1 MGVDNSIN
9 NLTNLENN
17 QQKQERSY
25 WLAWSQISGIGP
37 ILLGRLEQYFGTLEA
52 AWVAGSQELQLVEGL
67 GAQLGLR
74 IAEKRSTLNPQEFL
88 EEHSI
93 KNPHFWTPADP
104 EYPRLLLETPNPPTV
119 LYYRGKV
126 KPLENQGVIPA
137 IAIVGTR
144 DPTPYGKK
152 WTQRIATAL
161 AKQGF
166 MIVSGMAAGIDTE
179 AHRACLE
186 VGQRTIAVVG
196 TGVDIAYPPRNQGLY
211 RDIVK
216 QGLVVSEYPQGTPPD
231 RSHFPQRNRIIAGLC
246 RAILVM
252 EAPTKSG
259 ALITAYVA
267 NEYNRDVYVLPGS
280 LDNEKALGCLGLVSR
295 GAQLILGEEQLLA
308 MLGELPNLDPLGSS
322 QPATQQELF
331 LPVNPATTQLPP
343 NLAKV
348 LQVISAEAI
357 TLDAIAQT
365 LQSSTAEVAGALLQ
379 LELMG
384 LVTQLPGMRYQR
396 N

>member
-1 MGVDNSIN
+1 MGADNSIN
-9 NLTNLENN
+9 NLRNLENN
-17 QQKQERSY
+17 QQQERSY
-25 WLAWSQISGIGP
+25 WLAWSQIAGIGP
-37 ILLGRLEQYFGTLEA
+37 VLLRRLEQYFGTLET
-52 AWVAGSQELQLVEGL
+52 AWVADSQELQLVEGL

-88 EEHSI
+88 EEHSQQ
-93 KNPHFWTPADP
+93 NPHFWTPADP

-126 KPLENQGVIPA
+126 NPLENQGVIPA

-144 DPTPYGKK
+144 DPSPYGKK

-179 AHRACLE
+179 AHRACLQ

-252 EAPTKSG
+252 EAPSKSG

-267 NEYNRDVYVLPGS
+267 NEYNRDIYVLPGS
-280 LDNEKALGCLGLVSR
+280 LDNEKSLGCLGLVSR
-295 GAQLILGEEQLLA
+295 GAQLILGEDQLLE
-308 MLGELPNLDPLGSS
+308 MLGELPNLDPLGS
-322 QPATQQELF
+322 PPLIQQELF
-331 LPVNPATTQLPP
+331 PTVPPAAPQLPP

-348 LQVISAEAI
+348 FQVIPVEAI

-365 LQSSTAEVAGALLQ
+365 LQTSTAEVAGALLQ

>member
-9 NLTNLENN
+9 DLTNLENN
-17 QQKQERSY
+17 QQKRERSY

-37 ILLGRLEQYFGTLEA
+37 VLLRRLEQYFGTLEA
-52 AWVAGSQELQLVEGL
+52 AWVADSQELQLVEGL
-67 GAQLGLR
+67 GTQLGLR

-88 EEHSI
+88 EEHSQQ
-93 KNPHFWTPADP
+93 NPHFWTPADP

-144 DPTPYGKK
+144 YPTPYGKK
-152 WTQRIATAL
+152 WTQRIAKAL

-186 VGQRTIAVVG
+186 VGQRTIAVMG
-196 TGVDIAYPPRNQGLY
+196 TGVDVAYPPRNQGLY

-231 RSHFPQRNRIIAGLC
+231 RAHFPQRNRIIAGLC
-246 RAILVM
+246 RAVLVM
-252 EAPTKSG
+252 EAPSKSG

-267 NEYNRDVYVLPGS
+267 NEYNRDIYVLPGS
-280 LDNEKALGCLGLVSR
+280 LDNEKSLGCLSLVSK
-295 GAQLILGEEQLLA
+295 GAQLILGEEQLLE
-308 MLGELPNLDPLGSS
+308 MLGELPNLDPLDSS
-322 QPATQQELF
+322 PPRQQELF
-331 LPVNPATTQLPP
+331 PAVPPATPQLPP

-348 LQVISAEAI
+348 FQVITVEAI

-365 LQSSTAEVAGALLQ
+365 LQTSAAEVAGALLQ

>member
-37 ILLGRLEQYFGTLEA
+37 ILLRRLEQYFGNLEA

-104 EYPRLLLETPNPPTV
+104 EYPRLLLEIPNPPTV

-216 QGLVVSEYPQGTPPD
+216 QGLVVSEYPQGTSPD
-231 RSHFPQRNRIIAGLC
+231 RAHFPQRNRIIAGLC

-267 NEYNRDVYVLPGS
+267 NEYNRDIYVLPGS

-331 LPVNPATTQLPP
+331 SPVNPAIAQLSP